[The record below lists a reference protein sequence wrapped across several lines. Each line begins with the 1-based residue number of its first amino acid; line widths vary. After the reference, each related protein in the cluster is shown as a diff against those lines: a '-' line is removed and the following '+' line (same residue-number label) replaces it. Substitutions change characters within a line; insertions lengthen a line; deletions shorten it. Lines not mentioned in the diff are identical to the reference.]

1 MGVFAARRAKY
12 AIARVRYDALVT
24 TLLDFQL
31 SVEDKAKIDA
41 RFTQLPASST
51 YVTPV
56 TFVSAYGDPYV
67 LRSVSLCWRGSGRM

>member
-1 MGVFAARRAKY
+1 VGAFAARRAKY

-41 RFTQLPASST
+41 RFAQLPASST
-51 YVTPV
+51 YVAPV
-56 TFVSAYGDPYV
+56 TFVSA
-67 LRSVSLCWRGSGRM
+67 